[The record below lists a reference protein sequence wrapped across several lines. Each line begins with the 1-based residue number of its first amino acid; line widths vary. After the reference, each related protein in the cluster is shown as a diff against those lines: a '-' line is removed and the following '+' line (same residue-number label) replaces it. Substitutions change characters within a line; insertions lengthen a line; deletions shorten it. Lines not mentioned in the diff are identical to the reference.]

1 MNQDAFM
8 KALKHKNI
16 EINDDQLKQFNQ
28 YFELLVEWNEKINL
42 TAITDKE
49 EVYLKHFYDSIMPL
63 WLFDIPE
70 AAKLVDVG
78 AGAGFPSIPMKI
90 IRPDLEITIIDS
102 LNKRITFLDNLV
114 NDLNLDKVSNVHA
127 RAEEAGQDP
136 QYREQYD
143 IATARAVASL
153 NVLTELCIP
162 LVKKGGYFLALKSQR
177 AETEVEEAQAAI
189 KVLGAKYEGQET
201 ETLPIEG
208 SERTLVRIRKTL
220 NTHKKL
226 PRKPGK
232 PNKQPNQ

>member
-127 RAEEAGQDP
+127 WAEEAGQDP

-220 NTHKKL
+220 NTPKKF

-232 PNKQPNQ
+232 PNKQPIQ

>member
-208 SERTLVRIRKTL
+208 SERTLVRIKKTL
-220 NTHKKL
+220 NTPKKF

-232 PNKQPNQ
+232 PNKQPIQ

>member
-220 NTHKKL
+220 NTPKKF

-232 PNKQPNQ
+232 PNKQPIQ